1 MPIRSPTAWF
11 EAVAAG
17 QRQGLCEGTAM
28 PVDHVESRSRSTS
41 VNIRQRPP
49 ELEAPVPAAE
59 PAMTTQGRSSGA
71 GGPSNVPVSVAAAVA
86 AFHVAFDLP
95 RQALP
100 CVGIS
105 EDLAQLRVALLQ
117 EEVEEFVVATNARDL
132 VGIADALA
140 DTVYVAYG
148 AALTYG
154 IDLDLVLAEV
164 HRANM
169 SKLDSRGQPVKRA
182 DGKVVK
188 SERYRP
194 PDVCGALQLQ
204 LPLHWPDGSG
214 AA

>member
-1 MPIRSPTAWF
+1 
-11 EAVAAG
+11 
-17 QRQGLCEGTAM
+17 M
-28 PVDHVESRSRSTS
+28 PVDRIPSRSGSTPVS
-41 VNIRQRPP
+41 IRQRRS
-49 ELEAPVPAAE
+49 EFQAPVAVTE
-59 PAMTTQGRSSGA
+59 PAVTLQDHSAQTKR
-71 GGPSNVPVSVAAAVA
+71 PVNTPFTVATAVA

-95 RQALP
+95 RQTLP
-100 CVGIS
+100 CVDIS
-105 EDLAQLRVALLQ
+105 DDLAQLRVALLQ
-117 EEVEEFVVATNARDL
+117 EEVVVATNARDL

-169 SKLDSRGQPVKRA
+169 SKLDSRGRPVKRA

-194 PDVCGALQLQ
+194 PDVCGALQRQ
-204 LPLHWPDGSG
+204 LPLHWPDSCGFV
-214 AA
+214 